1 MDKDLGLLLLII
13 LILLVLSKRTNL
25 ETNLE
30 NTGAAISS
38 NEEVMEWDDYR
49 GKHYKISIH
58 REVHENG

>member
-13 LILLVLSKRTNL
+13 LILLVLSKRT
-25 ETNLE
+25 TLE